1 MKKKRDR
8 QAPTSIGKTSAHRSF
23 LFFCRKFSSAFATFL
38 CIRQATSLISRN
50 HHRSFS
56 ASDGEPGKQEGRM
69 VPPTS
74 QQEEFCP
81 CVSLVDKTS
90 LQYTHWHAVQPRTA
104 HSCGSEAYAQAQLAV
119 AKPVAATARCLNGH
133 CSGIPSV
140 LARVKKNGDL
150 GGSKLVFFSSS
161 LG

>member
-8 QAPTSIGKTSAHRSF
+8 QAPTSI
-23 LFFCRKFSSAFATFL
+23 
-38 CIRQATSLISRN
+38 
-50 HHRSFS
+50 
-56 ASDGEPGKQEGRM
+56 ASDGETGKQEGRM

-104 HSCGSEAYAQAQLAV
+104 HSCGSEAYAQAQLWQN
-119 AKPVAATARCLNGH
+119 L
-133 CSGIPSV
+133 
-140 LARVKKNGDL
+140 
-150 GGSKLVFFSSS
+150 
-161 LG
+161 

>member
-1 MKKKRDR
+1 VCFYLQQIFQKEHSCKTWWVPGPTKLDISKFGPARKKMEDWMKRWRRKETGKHL
-8 QAPTSIGKTSAHRSF
+8 PLGKTSAHRSF

-38 CIRQATSLISRN
+38 CIRQATSLISWN

-81 CVSLVDKTS
+81 CVSLVDKTC
-90 LQYTHWHAVQPRTA
+90 LQYTHWHAAR
-104 HSCGSEAYAQAQLAV
+104 HSCGSEAYAQAQL
-119 AKPVAATARCLNGH
+119 CQNL
-133 CSGIPSV
+133 
-140 LARVKKNGDL
+140 
-150 GGSKLVFFSSS
+150 
-161 LG
+161 